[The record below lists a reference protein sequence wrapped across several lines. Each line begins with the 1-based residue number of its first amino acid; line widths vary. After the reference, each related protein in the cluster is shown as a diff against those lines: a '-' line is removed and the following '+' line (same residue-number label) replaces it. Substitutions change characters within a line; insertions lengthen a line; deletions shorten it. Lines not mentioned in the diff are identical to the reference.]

1 MSTYAKYS
9 HVDETNS
16 AFGALINKISPYLR
30 LDRKQSFGIMIFGAL
45 VAFEIF
51 NYSTT
56 EFALSDLMG
65 SLRFAGLRWSTIL
78 ALAFC
83 GMDFAGIARLFTQED
98 TERESTSTWYLLGA
112 WLIAGSMN
120 AMLSWWAV
128 SLALLGHQG
137 LGNEVI
143 GRDALLTVVP
153 IFVAILV
160 WLIRILIIGNFTVTG
175 GNIFTFAFT
184 RKAAKVHQ
192 PQRAPL
198 SAAPPR
204 REPQNGRQNRPVR
217 PAPKPA
223 AIPQHRLPDMAQ
235 RPLSAHPPRRR

>member
-1 MSTYAKYS
+1 MSTYAKYT
-9 HVDETNS
+9 HVEDADS
-16 AFGALINKISPYLR
+16 AFGAFVQKISPYLH
-30 LDRKQSFGIMIFGAL
+30 LSRKQSFGIMIFGAL
-45 VAFEIF
+45 VAFEVF

-56 EFALSDLMG
+56 EFALSDLLG
-65 SLRFAGLRWSTIL
+65 PLRFAGLRWSTIL

-98 TERESTSTWYLLGA
+98 AERESTSTWYLLGA

-120 AMLSWWAV
+120 AILSWWAV
-128 SLALLGHQG
+128 SLALIGHQG

-184 RKAAKVHQ
+184 RKAPKETQSLCA
-192 PQRAPL
+192 PQF
-198 SAAPPR
+198 AAPPR
-204 REPQNGRQNRPVR
+204 RETQNSIPNRPGR
-217 PAPKPA
+217 PAPKPTPV
-223 AIPQHRLPDMAQ
+223 PQRSFPPMAQ
-235 RPLSAHPPRRR
+235 RPMAARPARRR

>member
-1 MSTYAKYS
+1 MSTYAQYS
-9 HVDETNS
+9 HVDETDS
-16 AFGALINKISPYLR
+16 AFGALINKISPHLR
-30 LDRKQSFGIMIFGAL
+30 FNRKQSFGIMIFGAL

-56 EFALSDLMG
+56 EFALSDLLG
-65 SLRFAGLRWSTIL
+65 PLSFAGLRWSTIL

-83 GMDFAGIARLFTQED
+83 GMDFAGIARIFTQED
-98 TERESTSTWYLLGA
+98 EELKATTTWYLLGA

-120 AMLSWWAV
+120 ATLSWWAV

-160 WLIRILIIGNFTVTG
+160 WLIRILIIGNFTVTNG
-175 GNIFTFAFT
+175 HLFTFSFV
-184 RKAAKVHQ
+184 RKPQSERKVRRVPQAA
-192 PQRAPL
+192 
-198 SAAPPR
+198 AASR
-204 REPQNGRQNRPVR
+204 RESQNGSQNRPVR
-217 PAPKPA
+217 PAPKPMSA
-223 AIPQHRLPDMAQ
+223 AQSRIPDMVQRSYSAQ
-235 RPLSAHPPRRR
+235 PPRRR

>member
-1 MSTYAKYS
+1 MSTYTEYRQ
-9 HVDETNS
+9 VNETDS
-16 AFGALINKISPYLR
+16 TLHAFINKIAPHLR
-30 LDRKQSFGIMIFGAL
+30 LNRKQSFGIMIFGAL

-56 EFALSDLMG
+56 EFALSDLLG
-65 SLRFAGLRWSTIL
+65 SFRFAGLRWSTIL

-98 TERESTSTWYLLGA
+98 GERKAPTTWYLLGA

-120 AMLSWWAV
+120 ATLSWWAV
-128 SLALLGHQG
+128 SLALIGHQG

-160 WLIRILIIGNFTVTG
+160 WLIRILIIGNFTVTS
-175 GNIFTFAFT
+175 GNILSFAFT
-184 RKAAKVHQ
+184 RRPSTTRQTQCLPQAIAP
-192 PQRAPL
+192 PQRE
-198 SAAPPR
+198 S
-204 REPQNGRQNRPVR
+204 QNGSRNRPIH
-217 PAPKPA
+217 PAPKP
-223 AIPQHRLPDMAQ
+223 ISSSPHRVPEMAQ
-235 RPLSAHPPRRR
+235 RTLIARPPRRR

>member
-1 MSTYAKYS
+1 MSTYTKYT
-9 HVDETNS
+9 HVDNADR
-16 AFGALINKISPYLR
+16 AFSELVKKISPYLR
-30 LDRKQSFGIMIFGAL
+30 LNRRQSFGIMIFGAL

-56 EFALSDLMG
+56 EFALSDLLG

-83 GMDFAGIARLFTQED
+83 GMDFAGIARLFAQED
-98 TERESTSTWYLLGA
+98 VERESTSTWYLLGA

-120 AMLSWWAV
+120 AILSWWAV
-128 SLALLGHQG
+128 SLALIGHQG

-175 GNIFTFAFT
+175 GNIFTFAFSRKTANQNQT
-184 RKAAKVHQ
+184 R
-192 PQRAPL
+192 RAPKF
-198 SAAPPR
+198 AAPPR
-204 REPQNGRQNRPVR
+204 RESQNGNQNRPVR
-217 PAPKPA
+217 PAPKPTPV
-223 AIPQHRLPDMAQ
+223 PQRSVPNMAQ
-235 RPLSAHPPRRR
+235 RPMSARPPRR